1 MGVKYRAMLGSPSNR
16 YRFWR
21 AAAAVLLALGAV
33 PAFAQN
39 KTPATNGAVT
49 VAAAPADK
57 ARAWLG
63 PDKRPLPFASDE
75 DVLEFLRTARV
86 VSIEQVP
93 VGITAPQKVTLE
105 KDGVRAHAHFSSIDE
120 DKALVTLRDGKRE
133 MGFRD
138 SHRFNCAAYGLARLL
153 GLDNVPPAALRT
165 VSGKRGTLSLWIEDS
180 FTEKDRIK
188 QNIQLARPQEW
199 VRQKLNM
206 QVFDALIYN
215 TDRNQGNI
223 LIDSNWKIWMIDHT
237 RAFRRYSELLEPDKI
252 VLVNR
257 EFYEALKNLDP
268 LLIRATLKDSL
279 RGHEIEGVLRRR
291 EALLDFIP
299 KVIAERGE
307 EKAVFTWKAAK

>member
-39 KTPATNGAVT
+39 QAPATNGAAA

-237 RAFRRYSELLEPDKI
+237 RAFRRQNTLQDPERITGAGRKLLARLRAVTDKEI
-252 VLVNR
+252 QESVKPHLTGMETEAILKRRVKLVSLIDKLVAEKGENAVL
-257 EFYEALKNLDP
+257 
-268 LLIRATLKDSL
+268 
-279 RGHEIEGVLRRR
+279 
-291 EALLDFIP
+291 
-299 KVIAERGE
+299 
-307 EKAVFTWKAAK
+307 FTED